1 MLALLSTVIVANR
14 PPMSSTTRARRVP
27 RQGALLDFSVPHVL
41 RTVRAYDA
49 AVREVARLL
58 DLSPKK
64 RTVEYDRLEFL
75 SVLIEAYEDAH
86 EPEPRDVTPQEAVTF
101 MLDQKG
107 MTRAEL
113 ADIMGGRSRVSDFF
127 NGKRGLSTGQ
137 VKALRNLLGIPAD
150 LLLG

>member
-1 MLALLSTVIVANR
+1 MTSILAILPTTIAANR
-14 PPMSSTTRARRVP
+14 
-27 RQGALLDFSVPHVL
+27 Q
-41 RTVRAYDA
+41 
-49 AVREVARLL
+49 
-58 DLSPKK
+58 
-64 RTVEYDRLEFL
+64 
-75 SVLIEAYEDAH
+75 DAH
-86 EPEPRDVTPQEAVTF
+86 EPEPRDVTPQEAVAF